1 MFYITA
7 FVLFLGASHCVLWAA
22 SVIAFVYKYFFRP
35 PTDLSKYLR
44 DDAWALI
51 TGASEGIGKAYA
63 FELAKRGFNVILL
76 SRSEV
81 KLEKV
86 ANAIRKYIS
95 FNLDRMKLCQKTG
108 DLYYVKTKVI
118 VIDFSKLS
126 LEIYKALKDSLQD
139 LNIQM
144 LVNNVGIA
152 YPKQMYFLNTPLSL
166 HDSIIDVNIKSLH
179 MMTYLVLPQMVKQ

>member
-86 ANAIRKYIS
+86 ANAIR
-95 FNLDRMKLCQKTG
+95 